1 MDFRTGAEDA
11 TEILG
16 CAGPGPGRDPIAGCA
31 DKAPGAQKVRR
42 PYTLAVV
49 DGVSRDTVAC
59 LRTLLEAAEK
69 GEVIGVCYAAMHKK
83 RQYTVH
89 ACGEAHR
96 NPTFSSGMVGALW
109 FDLQRQARGEV

>member
-1 MDFRTGAEDA
+1 
-11 TEILG
+11 
-16 CAGPGPGRDPIAGCA
+16 
-31 DKAPGAQKVRR
+31 VRR

-49 DGVSRDTVAC
+49 DGVSRDTVSC

-69 GEVIGVCYAAMHKK
+69 GEVIGVCYAAMHRK

-96 NPTFSSGMVGALW
+96 NPTFSSGMVSALW
-109 FDLQRQARGEV
+109 FDLQRQARGET